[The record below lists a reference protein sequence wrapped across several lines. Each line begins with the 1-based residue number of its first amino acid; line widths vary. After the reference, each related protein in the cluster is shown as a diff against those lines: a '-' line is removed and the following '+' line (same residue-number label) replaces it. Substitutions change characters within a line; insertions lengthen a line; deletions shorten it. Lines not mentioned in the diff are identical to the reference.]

1 MTHPSGP
8 CPARVMIVGEAP
20 GEQEERQ
27 GTPFV
32 GASGG
37 ELDRMLQEAGI
48 LRSTCFVT
56 NVVRKRPPGNDV
68 SVFFAERKSDR
79 TLQHVELNGKW
90 CLPVVLEGIDLLKR
104 EIEMC
109 QPNVIIALGNTA
121 LWALTGNWGI
131 TSWRGSELV
140 CTLPLATDYKP
151 KVIPTYHPA
160 LILRQWTWR
169 QTAVHDLRRAKRA
182 AQSREVVPRDYSY
195 IIRPDFPT
203 ALSVLD
209 GLLSELDKAPFDIA
223 GDIETRAGHIDCFGL
238 AWNKT
243 SAMCIPFM
251 TMQGDPAGYW
261 TLDQETA
268 LVHRLYLINQHPNFP
283 GWIGQN
289 FIYDAQYIWRHWH
302 WLPKMKHDTMLG
314 HHSMFAN
321 SQKSLDYLASMYCE
335 NYKYWKADL
344 KEADKN
350 LSDDQRWEYNCTDC
364 VNTYEVAEGEVK
376 AINALTPHW
385 PKLPSVHKFQ
395 QDLFLPVL
403 KTMNRG
409 VRSNQAKRGEFA
421 LTLHDEIA
429 KREQWFIDVLGKPTN
444 PKSPKQMQ
452 ELFYG
457 EFAQKPI
464 FNRKSKTITC
474 DDEALNKISVREPLL
489 RPLVRKILE
498 HRSLGVFLST
508 FVNAPL
514 DSDGRIRCSFNIAG
528 TETYRFSSSQ
538 NAFGSGL
545 NLQNIPSGGDD
556 GDGLDLPNVRTLFIP
571 DPGHTFFDIDLSSAD
586 LRIVTWE
593 SGEEDMKQ
601 MLREGLDPYTEV
613 AKEYYRDPSI
623 TKKDPRRN
631 LYFKPLAHGT
641 HYLGTATG
649 LAERIGLSVHE
660 VDRIQ
665 KWYFNRFPK
674 IKAWQE
680 DFKDQLVKRRYVEN
694 IFGNRAYCF
703 DRIEGTVYN
712 QFIAWI
718 PQSTVACLI
727 NRGYAKIDADP
738 ELQMIQILLQVHDS
752 LAGQFPTHLKDWA
765 MKKVIESC
773 EIELPYADPLVIPVG
788 IKTSGV
794 SWGDCA

>member
-1 MTHPSGP
+1 
-8 CPARVMIVGEAP
+8 MIIGEAP
-20 GEQEERQ
+20 GEQEERS

-48 LRSTCFVT
+48 FRSTCFVT
-56 NVVRKRPPGNDV
+56 NVVRRRPPGNDV

-79 TLQHVELNGKW
+79 TMQHVELNGKW
-90 CLPVVLEGIDLLKR
+90 CLPVVLEGVELLKR

-109 QPNVIIALGNTA
+109 QPNVIIALGNVA

-140 CTLPLATDYKP
+140 SNLPLALDYQP

-182 AQSREVVPRDYSY
+182 SATKELIPRDYSF

-238 AWNKT
+238 AWNKRN
-243 SAMCIPFM
+243 AICIPFM

-261 TLDQETA
+261 PLDEEAA
-268 LVHRLYLINQHPNFP
+268 LVHRLYLINQHKNFP

-289 FIYDAQYIWRHWH
+289 FLYDAQYLWRHWH
-302 WLPKMKHDTMLG
+302 FLPKMKHDTMLG
-314 HHSMFAN
+314 HHAMFAN

-335 NYKYWKADL
+335 QYKYWKADL

-350 LSDDQRWEYNCTDC
+350 LSDDQRWKYNCEDC

-376 AINALTPHW
+376 AINDLTPHW
-385 PKLPSVHKFQ
+385 PKLPAVHKFQ
-395 QDLFLPVL
+395 QDLFRPVL

-409 VRSNQAKRGEFA
+409 VRSNQAKRGQFA
-421 LTLHDEIA
+421 MTLHDEIA
-429 KREQWFIDVLGKPTN
+429 KREQWFIDVLGKPVN

-457 EFAQKPI
+457 EFNQKPI
-464 FNRKSKTITC
+464 FNRKTKAITC
-474 DDEALNKISVREPLL
+474 DDEALNKIASREPLL
-489 RPLVRKILE
+489 RPLVRKVLE

-545 NLQNIPSGGDD
+545 NLQNIPAGGEAGDD
-556 GDGLDLPNVRTLFIP
+556 LDLPNVRTLFIP
-571 DPGHTFFDIDLSSAD
+571 DPGFSFFDIDLSSAD
-586 LRIVTWE
+586 PRIVAWTADCKE
-593 SGEEDMKQ
+593 LKAIF
-601 MLREGLDPYTEV
+601 REGKSPYIEV
-613 AKEYYRDPSI
+613 AKEYYRDPTI
-623 TKKDPRRN
+623 TKQHPKYRT
-631 LYFKPLAHGT
+631 FKELVNGT
-641 HYLGTATG
+641 HYLGTPSG
-649 LAERIGLSVHE
+649 LAERIGLTVADT
-660 VDRIQ
+660 DRAQ
-665 KWYFNRFPK
+665 KWYYGKFPE
-674 IKAWQE
+674 IKRWQE

-694 IFGNRAYCF
+694 VFGNRAYCF
-703 DRIEGTVYN
+703 DRIEGTVFN
-712 QFIAWI
+712 QFIAWL

-727 NRGYAKIDADP
+727 NRAYVAIDSDP
-738 ELQMIQILLQVHDS
+738 ELKMIEVLLQVHDS
-752 LAGQFPTHLKDWA
+752 LGGQFPTHLKDWA
-765 MKKVIESC
+765 VKRIVAASQIA
-773 EIELPYADPLVIPVG
+773 LPYDDPLTIPVG
-788 IKTSGV
+788 VKTSDV